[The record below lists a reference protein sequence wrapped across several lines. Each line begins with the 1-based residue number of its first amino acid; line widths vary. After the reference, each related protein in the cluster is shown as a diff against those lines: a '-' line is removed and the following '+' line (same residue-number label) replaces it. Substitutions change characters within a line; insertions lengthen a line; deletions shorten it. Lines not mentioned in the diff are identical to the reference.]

1 MAEAGSSLTPTGSL
15 YVGYHNDAGEPVVM
29 VDGRELTLPG
39 GAAAT
44 PGNFEW
50 GWRGNKPL
58 RLALAILYRE
68 TDARKASSYA
78 SLFMERVVSTLP
90 REWTLTSASIR
101 ESLRGIEADTSHEV
115 G

>member
-1 MAEAGSSLTPTGSL
+1 MDGSGIILDAHWGSL

-50 GWRGNKPL
+50 GWLGQQAASTRPGNP
-58 RLALAILYRE
+58 
-68 TDARKASSYA
+68 
-78 SLFMERVVSTLP
+78 LP
-90 REWTLTSASIR
+90 RDGCQE
-101 ESLRGIEADTSHEV
+101 G
-115 G
+115 